1 MRGLSTLVLFGGLV
15 AVGLVLGGGCAGP
28 PPDRTTPEQSADS
41 GTSGGVPG
49 KYAAELAELSA
60 DDRALAERQEICPVS
75 GQPLG
80 SMGKP
85 YKVTVQ
91 GRDVLLCCAGC
102 EDAIRGDAEAYL
114 GKLPQ

>member
-1 MRGLSTLVLFGGLV
+1 MRGVSTLVLFGGLV

-28 PPDRTTPEQSADS
+28 PPDRTTPEPSADS
-41 GTSGGVPG
+41 NATGGVPG

-60 DDRALAERQEICPVS
+60 DDRALAERQETCPVS
-75 GQPLG
+75 GEPLG

-91 GRDVLLCCAGC
+91 GRGVLLCCAGC
-102 EDAIRGDAEAYL
+102 EEAIKEDPEGYL
-114 GKLPQ
+114 RKLPQ